1 MLLCS
6 NHKLQMYQHIC
17 AAAFGWLQGIHELKQ
32 KLEAAADNRHFKKL
46 SHSIIDKCRWIYW
59 LSCFIHVHLWCW
71 IKVINL
77 NDLLFLLTL
86 KALSCYYCVFAG
98 IIKFVIV
105 DKICKVTA
113 KQQTLQVIL
122 CQLSQIFIKKHYMWK
137 EETMNYLKIR
147 AVFEIFK
154 LVFTDKKMSSNK
166 L

>member
-1 MLLCS
+1 M
-6 NHKLQMYQHIC
+6 
-17 AAAFGWLQGIHELKQ
+17 
-32 KLEAAADNRHFKKL
+32 
-46 SHSIIDKCRWIYW
+46 
-59 LSCFIHVHLWCW
+59 
-71 IKVINL
+71 INL

-122 CQLSQIFIKKHYMWK
+122 CQLSQIFIKKTYYMWK

>member
-1 MLLCS
+1 M
-6 NHKLQMYQHIC
+6 
-17 AAAFGWLQGIHELKQ
+17 
-32 KLEAAADNRHFKKL
+32 
-46 SHSIIDKCRWIYW
+46 
-59 LSCFIHVHLWCW
+59 
-71 IKVINL
+71 INL

-86 KALSCYYCVFAG
+86 KALSCYYCVFAE

-113 KQQTLQVIL
+113 KRQTLQVIL
-122 CQLSQIFIKKHYMWK
+122 CQLSQIFIKKHMWK

>member
-1 MLLCS
+1 
-6 NHKLQMYQHIC
+6 MYQHIC

-59 LSCFIHVHLWCW
+59 LSCVLFIYDVD

-86 KALSCYYCVFAG
+86 KAFSCYYCAFAG

-122 CQLSQIFIKKHYMWK
+122 CQLSQIFIKKTYYMWK
-137 EETMNYLKIR
+137 EETMSYLKIR

-154 LVFTDKKMSSNK
+154 LVFTGKKCHQINCNISKHN
-166 L
+166 

>member
-1 MLLCS
+1 M
-6 NHKLQMYQHIC
+6 
-17 AAAFGWLQGIHELKQ
+17 
-32 KLEAAADNRHFKKL
+32 
-46 SHSIIDKCRWIYW
+46 
-59 LSCFIHVHLWCW
+59 
-71 IKVINL
+71 INL

-113 KQQTLQVIL
+113 KRQTLQVIL
-122 CQLSQIFIKKHYMWK
+122 FQLSQIYMWK
-137 EETMNYLKIR
+137 EETMSYLKIR